1 MTVLTLYAF
10 FILPV
15 IVVAIGGLAAWA
27 HDRSIPRSPDDHR
40 RAAAE

>member
-10 FILPV
+10 FILPI

-27 HDRSIPRSPDDHR
+27 HGRSMPHGSDDHR
-40 RAAAE
+40 RAVAE